1 MIKLILALILC
12 MVSTFAPNGNAADV
26 EETYIMDGSYC
37 SQTII
42 ETTDGNLWKVGGTS
56 EQTQGCAV
64 RVVLDS
70 KGTIDM
76 RDDEILEVI
85 AI

>member
-1 MIKLILALILC
+1 MIKLVLALILC
-12 MVSTFAPNGNAADV
+12 VVSAFASNGTASV
-26 EETYIMDGSYC
+26 PETYVMDGSYC

-42 ETTDGNLWKVGGTS
+42 ETADGNLWKVGGTS